1 MSSVAMQTI
10 TIRLPD
16 AVLQRARDAASALD
30 RPLEIA
36 LAKLVAASFQGVED
50 APPEMQSEL
59 ARMAWLSNHDL
70 RTITRATMPSK
81 QQAQL
86 YKLAAAQETR
96 KLARSE
102 QTQLN
107 LLRREYGQ
115 TLLRKAHAFAILS
128 LRSGR
133 ALLAS

>member
-1 MSSVAMQTI
+1 MSNVAMQTV

-16 AVLQRARDAASALD
+16 AVLRRARDAASALD

-36 LAKLVAASFQGVED
+36 LAKLVTASFQGVED

-70 RTITRATMPSK
+70 RAMTRASMTNE
-81 QQAQL
+81 QQTQL
-86 YKLAAAQETR
+86 QKLAEAQATR
-96 KLARSE
+96 KLTRSE
-102 QTQLN
+102 HTQLN

-115 TLLRKAHAFAILS
+115 TTLRKAHAFAILS
-128 LRSGR
+128 LRNGS
-133 ALLAS
+133 ALLTR

>member
-1 MSSVAMQTI
+1 MLNVAMQTI

-16 AVLQRARDAASALD
+16 AVLRRARDAASALD

-36 LAKLVAASFQGVED
+36 LAKLVTASFQGVED

-70 RTITRATMPSK
+70 RAISRAAMPSK
-81 QQAQL
+81 QQTQL
-86 YKLAAAQETR
+86 HKLAEAQATR
-96 KLARSE
+96 KLTRTE

-115 TLLRKAHAFAILS
+115 TTLRKAHAFAILC

-133 ALLAS
+133 ALLAT